1 MHSVYKQSTF
11 TASYPKWN
19 PDNTNIYENQF
30 VTFLSRD
37 FRSLFFAQNS
47 LRFCEL
53 FRFAKIFDY
62 LVRSLRVRIVNIDDT
77 STTPNTTRCP
87 RFLQPR
93 RHCVSVI
100 NDYFSMCTSSQRLRG
115 HAISDQYHYQRMPRH
130 MFLASLRKNKKN
142 RNCFCLWTFSAQKK
156 WSKISWHYPFKV
168 LKCHVLTLCKV
179 NVMLTPEAAL
189 SINPTA
195 TLVAL
200 VQYCSI
206 LHWAHIPL
214 LLW

>member
-1 MHSVYKQSTF
+1 MLSKMKPSVENHFQNVKL
-11 TASYPKWN
+11 KK
-19 PDNTNIYENQF
+19 DNTNIYENQF

-115 HAISDQYHYQRMPRH
+115 HAISDQHQYQRMPRH
-130 MFLASLRKNKKN
+130 MFLASLRKNKKIETVFACELFRHKKMVEN
-142 RNCFCLWTFSAQKK
+142 LVTLPFSGA
-156 WSKISWHYPFKV
+156 
-168 LKCHVLTLCKV
+168 
-179 NVMLTPEAAL
+179 
-189 SINPTA
+189 
-195 TLVAL
+195 
-200 VQYCSI
+200 
-206 LHWAHIPL
+206 
-214 LLW
+214 